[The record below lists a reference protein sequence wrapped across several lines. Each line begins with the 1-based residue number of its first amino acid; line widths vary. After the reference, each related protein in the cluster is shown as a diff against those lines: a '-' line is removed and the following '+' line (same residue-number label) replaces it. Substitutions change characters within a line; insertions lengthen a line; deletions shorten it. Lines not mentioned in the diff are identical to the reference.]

1 MSRWTVDAEASRIRL
16 EGKSSLHA
24 IHGSVR
30 SGSLR
35 GELEAELDGKQ
46 VDLGKPLGGEL
57 RFPITALSFGNA
69 MYDRELPKRLDV
81 TRHPD
86 VVVALDRAEGVEDGS
101 VGDGSL
107 ALQLRLSVQGTTV
120 TFPERIEVAVAD
132 EDTIEVRGSHRF
144 DVREL
149 NIEPPKMLGMKVH
162 PDFTVRVELIAK
174 RVGA

>member
-24 IHGSVR
+24 IHGSLR
-30 SGSLR
+30 PGSLR

-46 VDLGKPLGGEL
+46 VDLRKPVGGEL
-57 RFPITALSFGNA
+57 RFPVTALSFGNA

-86 VVVALDRAEGVEDGS
+86 VVVALERAEGADE
-101 VGDGSL
+101 GSL
-107 ALQLRLSVQGTTV
+107 ALELRLSVQGTTV
-120 TFPERIEVAVAD
+120 TFPERVEVAVVD
-132 EDTIEVRGSHRF
+132 EDTLEVRGSHRF

-149 NIEPPKMLGMKVH
+149 GIEPPKMLGMKVH
-162 PDFTVRVELIAK
+162 PDFTVQVDLTARRVK
-174 RVGA
+174 T